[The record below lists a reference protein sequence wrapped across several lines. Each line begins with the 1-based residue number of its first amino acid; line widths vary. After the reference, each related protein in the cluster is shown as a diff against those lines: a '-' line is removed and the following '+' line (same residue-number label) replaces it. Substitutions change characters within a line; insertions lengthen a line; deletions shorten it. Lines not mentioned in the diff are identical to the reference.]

1 MKNWNWPR
9 ASSGGV
15 KHFTLSAVKTTTASI
30 RTAAV
35 SVRSRRQAAI
45 FLAVRRFS
53 LRSSRK
59 LALQEPKKVSP
70 PKSRDGKP

>member
-45 FLAVRRFS
+45 SLAVRRFS

-59 LALQEPKKVSP
+59 LALQEP
-70 PKSRDGKP
+70 